1 MKSKQHIPVFTAVVM
16 RVLPLR
22 FTQLDEVKNLSD
34 CNFHLMLKSRADS
47 STFAEN
53 LDQYLTHL
61 LSEFADPD
69 TVYNFSVLKGKK
81 LISKLVYNETD
92 TNEIAR

>member
-22 FTQLDEVKNLSD
+22 FTQLDKVQSVSD
-34 CNFHLMLKSRADS
+34 SNFKILLKSRVDS

-61 LSEFADPD
+61 LSEFADPE

-81 LISKLVYNETD
+81 VISKLVYNETD
-92 TNEIAR
+92 TNGIAR

>member
-22 FTQLDEVKNLSD
+22 FTQLDKVQSLSD
-34 CNFHLMLKSRADS
+34 CSFHLLLKSKADS
-47 STFAEN
+47 DTFAEN
-53 LDQYLTHL
+53 LDQYLIHL

-81 LISKLVYNETD
+81 LISKLVYNEPEE
-92 TNEIAR
+92 NGIVF